1 MTTEKY
7 LSRMYWLLNTI
18 QSKTEVKELE
28 RQKALNLSVP
38 TDSDKV
44 QTSSKD
50 ALGAILTKVVDMDS
64 EIKGYIDEYKTI
76 KAQVD
81 TLSGELAPA
90 YVYRKYAMNQSMN
103 EITQGLHIS
112 RSTAYRVRN
121 DALSE
126 FEKKY
131 GKKYKKVKEFS

>member
-7 LSRMYWLLNTI
+7 LNRMAWLLNMI
-18 QSKTEVKELE
+18 QSKAEVKELE

-38 TDSDKV
+38 TDSEKV

-50 ALGAILTKVVDMDS
+50 ALSEILTRVVDMDS
-64 EIKGYIDEYKTI
+64 EINGYVEEYRVI

-81 TLSGELAPA
+81 TLTGEFAPA
-90 YVYRKYAMNQSMN
+90 YVYRRYAMNQSMN
-103 EITQGLHIS
+103 EITAGLNVS
-112 RSTAYRVRN
+112 RSTAYRIRN
-121 DALSE
+121 NALTE

-131 GKKYKKVKEFS
+131 GKTYKKVKSF

>member
-7 LSRMYWLLNTI
+7 LKRMYWLLNTI
-18 QSKTEVKELE
+18 QSKAEVKELE

-38 TDSDKV
+38 TDSEKV

-64 EIKGYIDEYKTI
+64 EIKGYVDEYLVI

-81 TLSGELAPA
+81 TLSGNLAPA
-90 YVYRKYAMNQSMN
+90 YVYRRYAMNQSMS
-103 EITQGLHIS
+103 EITEELHVS
-112 RSTAYRVRN
+112 RSTAYRIRDN
-121 DALSE
+121 ALRE

-131 GKKYKKVKEFS
+131 GKSYKKVKSF

>member
-38 TDSDKV
+38 TDSEKV

-121 DALSE
+121 NALSE

-131 GKKYKKVKEFS
+131 GKKYKKVKIYS

>member
-18 QSKTEVKELE
+18 QSKAEVKELE

-38 TDSDKV
+38 TDSEKV

-50 ALGAILTKVVDMDS
+50 ALGEILTRVVDMDE
-64 EIKGYIDEYKTI
+64 EIKGYVDEYLVI
-76 KAQVD
+76 KAQVE

-90 YVYRKYAMNQSMN
+90 YVYRRYALKQSVN

-112 RSTAYRVRN
+112 RSTSYRVRS

-131 GKKYKKVKEFS
+131 GRKYKKVKSFG

>member
-7 LSRMYWLLNTI
+7 LNRMYWLLNTI
-18 QSKTEVKELE
+18 QSKAEIKELE
-28 RQKALNLSVP
+28 RSKALNLSVP
-38 TDSDKV
+38 TDNEKV
-44 QTSSKD
+44 QTSAND
-50 ALGAILTKVVDMDS
+50 ALGEILTRVVDMDE
-64 EIKGYIDEYKTI
+64 EIRGYIEEYKVI

-81 TLSGELAPA
+81 TLTGNLAPA
-90 YVYRKYAMNQSMN
+90 YVYRRYAMNQSMN
-103 EITQGLHIS
+103 EITHELNIS

-131 GKKYKKVKEFS
+131 GKKYKKVKSF

>member
-7 LSRMYWLLNTI
+7 LKRMCWLLNTI
-18 QSKTEVKELE
+18 QSKAEIKELE

-38 TDSDKV
+38 TDSERV

-50 ALGAILTKVVDMDS
+50 ALGEILTRVVDMDG
-64 EIKGYIDEYKTI
+64 EIKGYVEQYREI

-81 TLSGELAPA
+81 TLTGDLAPA
-90 YVYRKYAMNQSMN
+90 YVYRRYAMNQSMG
-103 EITQGLHIS
+103 EITQGLNIS

-121 DALSE
+121 NALAE

-131 GKKYKKVKEFS
+131 GKTYKKVKQF

>member
-38 TDSDKV
+38 TDSEKV

-121 DALSE
+121 NALSE

-131 GKKYKKVKEFS
+131 GKKYKKVKTYS